1 MENEWAGKSLTVWGV
16 VIAVLT
22 AALPIISLVSPEL
35 ATVLTPDWISNL
47 NLGVK
52 EIVTS
57 GAVLIGMIMVV
68 VDRLSGNTAKTLV
81 LRKSDV

>member
-1 MENEWAGKSLTVWGV
+1 MENQWVGKSLTVWGV
-16 VIAVLT
+16 VITVLT